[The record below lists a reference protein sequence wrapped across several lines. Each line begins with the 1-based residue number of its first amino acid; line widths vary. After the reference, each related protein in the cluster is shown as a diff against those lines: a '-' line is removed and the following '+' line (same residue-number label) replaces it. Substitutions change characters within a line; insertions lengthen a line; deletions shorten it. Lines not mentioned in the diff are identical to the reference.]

1 MENIQESSNPVIR
14 LLSGSAFGLA
24 KTYWTFY
31 LIGAAIFFAVGSV
44 LVADHNWSVYV
55 PALVISLIY
64 SFILLLGVQRYYKGD
79 DPGKTLG
86 RVGMLFLLLNL
97 SNTLATLSFI

>member
-1 MENIQESSNPVIR
+1 MENVQDTSNPITR
-14 LLSGSAFGLA
+14 ILSGNAFGLA

-31 LIGAAIFFAVGSV
+31 LIGAAIFFILGSV
-44 LVADHNWSVYV
+44 LVADHNWSMYV
-55 PALVISLIY
+55 PVLVISLVY
-64 SFILLLGVQRYYKGD
+64 SFILLLGVQRYYKGS

>member
-1 MENIQESSNPVIR
+1 MENTQESSNAVIR
-14 LLSGSAFGLA
+14 VLSGSTFGLA

-31 LIGAAIFFAVGSV
+31 LIGAAAFFAIGSM
-44 LVADHNWSVYV
+44 LVSEHNWSAYV
-55 PALVISLIY
+55 PALAISLVY
-64 SFILLLGVQRYYKGD
+64 SFILLIGVQRFYKGS

-97 SNTLATLSFI
+97 SNTLATLSFF